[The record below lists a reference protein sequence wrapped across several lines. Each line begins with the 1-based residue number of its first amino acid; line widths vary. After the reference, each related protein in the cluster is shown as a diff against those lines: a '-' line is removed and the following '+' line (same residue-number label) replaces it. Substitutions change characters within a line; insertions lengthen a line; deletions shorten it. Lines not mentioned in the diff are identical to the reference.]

1 MPYLSIFGLQFEKNW
16 RQHPQMSL
24 IAKLVKKQKYLNL
37 GSKMCDSGIFGLEFE
52 KKYCH
57 VWNQHPQICL
67 IAKYHQIMKMTK
79 FGTKVPCLGIFGLEF
94 SKTTIIVE
102 INTFKLV

>member
-57 VWNQHPQICL
+57 VWNHHPRIYL
-67 IAKYHQIMKMTK
+67 IENYIEIMKMPK
-79 FGTKVPCLGIFGLEF
+79 FGTKSALFGYFRAKIL
-94 SKTTIIVE
+94 KNYCHIW
-102 INTFKLV
+102 N

>member
-16 RQHPQMSL
+16 SQHPQMSL

-57 VWNQHPQICL
+57 VWNHHPRIYL
-67 IAKYHQIMKMTK
+67 IEKYREIMKMPK
-79 FGTKVPCLGIFGLEF
+79 FGTKSALFGYFWAKIL
-94 SKTTIIVE
+94 KNYCHIW
-102 INTFKLV
+102 N

>member
-1 MPYLSIFGLQFEKNW
+1 MSYLSIFGLQFEKNW
-16 RQHPQMSL
+16 SQHLQMSL

-57 VWNQHPQICL
+57 VWNHHPRIYL
-67 IAKYHQIMKMTK
+67 IENYIEIMKMPK
-79 FGTKVPCLGIFGLEF
+79 FGTKSALFGYF
-94 SKTTIIVE
+94 WAKI
-102 INTFKLV
+102 